1 MTTTP
6 DGTMNSP
13 RIVVFLLT
21 VAGLSGAGCSRL
33 MPVRHGEASSE
44 EIVIDTR
51 QDPSE
56 SLSGAVIP
64 EVSPAY
70 TKWPVVL
77 TKDIPANAVFT
88 NATCETTQKSGEP
101 LSVLKTVIEPGQIY
115 LEFAVPKA
123 DAVTQAHVVVHA
135 NYDYRW

>member
-1 MTTTP
+1 MSTLGI
-6 DGTMNSP
+6 DR
-13 RIVVFLLT
+13 RIV
-21 VAGLSGAGCSRL
+21 LSLAAAAWLAGAGCSRL
-33 MPVRHGEASSE
+33 MPVRHGEAHSD

-56 SLSGAVIP
+56 SLSGRVIP

-77 TKDIPANAVFT
+77 TKELPANAVFT
-88 NATCETTQKSGEP
+88 DLMCETTQQSGDP
-101 LSVLKTVIEPGQIY
+101 LAVLKTVVENGQIY
-115 LEFAVPKA
+115 LEFAVPKV
-123 DAVTQAHVVVHA
+123 DSVTQVHVVVHA